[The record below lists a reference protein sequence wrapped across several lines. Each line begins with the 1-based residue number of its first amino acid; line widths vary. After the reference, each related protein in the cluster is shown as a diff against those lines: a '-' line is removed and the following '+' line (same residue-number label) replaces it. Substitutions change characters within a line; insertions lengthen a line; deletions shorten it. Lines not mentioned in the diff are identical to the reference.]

1 MITLQ
6 IFIYFLI
13 KASGKIFTIS
23 YNIRVNMNTTTRNTI
38 VREFNNRTIG
48 KKPAAKR
55 LAAALASAERQIN
68 LSRFSVVGFNSQYSQ
83 VYLKPRF
90 YNVRDSKGR
99 FAKPSKS
106 RR

>member
-1 MITLQ
+1 M
-6 IFIYFLI
+6 
-13 KASGKIFTIS
+13 S
-23 YNIRVNMNTTTRNTI
+23 TTSKNTI

-48 KKPAAKR
+48 KKPASQR
-55 LAAALASAERQIN
+55 LAAAFASAERQIN